1 VKVGGGVL
9 VVKVDVAVGN
19 NLSVGLVNN
28 VGSIGEISVDDR
40 TWGDGLVIVICE
52 IGGSESS
59 GTPARD

>member
-1 VKVGGGVL
+1 
-9 VVKVDVAVGN
+9 
-19 NLSVGLVNN
+19 LVNN

-40 TWGDGLVIVICE
+40 AWGDGLVIVICE